1 MHPTL
6 YQVNARLLVNELRQR
21 LGRQVTLDELPDDE
35 LDRLRERGFDYV
47 YLLGVWRT
55 GPVGR
60 EISRT
65 LESWRDGYRAVLPDF
80 RDEDVSGSPFAV
92 QGYHANADFGGDA
105 ALARFRKRIN
115 ERGMK
120 LILDFVPN
128 HTAIDHPWATEHP
141 EYYVNGTE
149 SDLRDDA
156 PSWLRVAGRDGMR
169 ILAHGRDPYFPAWP
183 DTLQLNYRHGG
194 LREAMITELL
204 RIADACDGVRCDM
217 AMLVLPQI
225 FKRTWGDRALP
236 TDGTPPIDV
245 PFWPEAIERIRFRRP
260 DFTMMSEVY
269 WDLEAT
275 LQTQGFNYTY
285 DKSYYDRL
293 RGGIAT
299 VVRDHLLADADYQQ
313 RSARFLENHDEPR
326 AAHVFD
332 VAQHEAAAV
341 LTFTVPGLRFFH
353 DGQFDGR
360 REHASIHLGR
370 RAAESPD
377 PVIRNFYDSLL
388 HLLKSPALR
397 EGRWRLLEHRA
408 AWLENPTWRNFI
420 GYEWYGPSASA
431 AGPGEKRLWVFVNY
445 GGTQGQ
451 CYFEPR
457 DESLRGRPWH
467 LRDQLSR
474 AWFERD
480 GDELLERGL
489 YLDMPAWGYHVFDV
503 LPS

>member
-6 YQVNARLLVNELRQR
+6 YQVNARILLTELRQR
-21 LGRQVTLDELPDDE
+21 TDRAATLDDVADEE
-35 LDRLRERGFDYV
+35 LDRWRERGFDLI
-47 YLLGVWRT
+47 YLLGVWQS

-65 LESWRDGYRAVLPDF
+65 LGELREGYRAVLPDV

-92 QGYHANADFGGDA
+92 QTYHAHADFGGDA
-105 ALARFRKRIN
+105 ALTRFRRRLN
-115 ERGMK
+115 ERGLR

-128 HTAIDHPWATEHP
+128 HSAIDSPWVAEHP
-141 EYYVNGTE
+141 EYYVAGSET
-149 SDLRDDA
+149 DLHDEA
-156 PSWLRVAGRDGMR
+156 HAWLRVAGRDGMR
-169 ILAHGRDPYFPAWP
+169 ILAHGRDPYFPAWI
-183 DTLQLNYRHGG
+183 DTLQLNYRHAG

-236 TDGTPPIDV
+236 ADGSPPVDV
-245 PFWPEAIERIRFRRP
+245 PFWPEAIERVRFRRP
-260 DFTMMSEVY
+260 DFVMISEVY

-275 LQTQGFNYTY
+275 LQTQGFDFTY

-293 RGGIAT
+293 RGGDPTT
-299 VVRDHLLADADYQQ
+299 VRAHLTAAGDYQD

-326 AAHVFD
+326 AAEVFD
-332 VAQHEAAAV
+332 AARYAAAAV
-341 LTFTVPGLRFFH
+341 LTFTVPGLRFLH
-353 DGQFDGR
+353 DGQLDGR
-360 REHASIHLGR
+360 RVHTSIHLAR

-377 PVIRNFYDSLL
+377 PVIRGFYDGLL
-388 HLLKSPALR
+388 TVLKAPAMR

-408 AWLENPTWRNFI
+408 AWFENSTWRNFI
-420 GYEWYGPSASA
+420 GYEWS
-431 AGPGEKRLWVFVNY
+431 GPGEQRLWVFVNY
-445 GGTQGQ
+445 GDMQGQ
-451 CYFEPR
+451 CYVDPR
-457 DESLRGRPWH
+457 DEALRGRPWH
-467 LRDQLSR
+467 LRDQMSR
-474 AWFERD
+474 AWFERE

-503 LPS
+503 TPS